1 MKLISLEVEN
11 LRCYEAPVK
20 ITIDELTTVI
30 GKNDIGKSTILE
42 ALEIFFNNDVV
53 KISPEDVNIHNE
65 SKKLSI
71 TCEFTSLPEK
81 IILDSGY
88 ETTLKGEFL
97 LTKDS
102 TLKIK
107 KVFDCGKKTP
117 SCEVFIIAEHPTAT
131 GFNNLLEL
139 KEKDLQKI
147 IKESGVESPLKGNPL
162 MRDSIWKTSP
172 DLELKEVEIQVTKPK
187 EDSKRIWEQ
196 VDKYL
201 PLFALFQSD
210 RSSKDSDGEV
220 QDPMKAAVA
229 AAIAEVQDDIDRIQK
244 KVQERT
250 EEIANNTHEALKK
263 IDKSLASEL
272 TPEFTPPTPAKW
284 TGLFSV
290 NLSTDGIPL
299 NKRGS
304 GVRRLVLVS
313 FFKAEAERLLKK
325 GSKKGIIY
333 AVEEPETAQHPNNQK
348 ILQYSFSALASEPNC
363 QVILTTHSP
372 GFASD
377 LPMNGVRYVT
387 RDINGKP
394 AIEQGVDVLTDVAS
408 ALGVTPDSRVRVLV
422 CVEGPTDVDALKALS
437 EALHAEDNSVPNLN
451 IDDRVAFIVLGGGNL
466 KHWVNNHYLRGLGKP
481 EIHIYDA
488 DVPSYRDSAAE
499 VNSRTDGSKGFIT
512 GKHEIE
518 SYLHSDAIR
527 AAFSVEVEVTDHP
540 NAEGKAT
547 PKVFAE
553 AYSLAQGYDG
563 VMKDNN
569 AKIRLSSKAFPQ
581 MTAQMI
587 HERDP
592 NGEVKE
598 WFTTI
603 GRYLA

>member
-11 LRCYEAPVK
+11 LRCYQDPVIIK
-20 ITIDELTTVI
+20 FDDLTTVI

-42 ALEIFFNNDVV
+42 ALEIFFNNDIV
-53 KISPEDVNIHNE
+53 KISQDDASIHSTN
-65 SKKLSI
+65 KRVSI

-81 IILDSGY
+81 IILDSGI
-88 ETTLKGEFL
+88 ETTLANEYL
-97 LTKDS
+97 LTKQA

-107 KVFDCGKKTP
+107 KVFDCSKKTP
-117 SCEVFIIAEHPTAT
+117 SCDVFILAEHPTAA
-131 GFNNLLEL
+131 GCDNLLEL
-139 KEKDLQKI
+139 KENDLQKI
-147 IKESGVESPLKGNPL
+147 IKDRNIESPLKGNPL
-162 MRDSIWKTSP
+162 MRSAIWRNAAE
-172 DLELKEVEIQVTKPK
+172 LALKEVEIQVTKPK

-229 AAIAEVQDDIDRIQK
+229 TAIAEVQDDIDRIQR

-250 EEIANNTHEALKK
+250 EEIANNTYEALKT
-263 IDKSLASEL
+263 IDSNLASEL
-272 TPEFTPPTPAKW
+272 TPVFTPPTPAKW

-313 FFKAEAERLLKK
+313 FFKAEAERLLTK

-348 ILQYSFSALASEPNC
+348 ILQSSFSALASEPNC

-377 LPMNGVRYVT
+377 LPMNGIRYIK
-387 RDINGKP
+387 RDDAGKP
-394 AIEQGVDVLTDVAS
+394 VIEHGSNVLTDVAS
-408 ALGVTPDSRVRVLV
+408 ALGVTPDSRVKVLV
-422 CVEGPTDVDALKALS
+422 CVEGPTDVNALKALS
-437 EALHAEDNSVPNLN
+437 AALHSEDEIVPDLN
-451 IDDRVAFIVLGGGNL
+451 TDDRVAFIVLGGGNL
-466 KHWVNNHYLRGLGKP
+466 KHWVNHHYLSGLGRP

-488 DVPSYRDSAAE
+488 DVPSYVDAARE
-499 VNSRTDGSKGFIT
+499 INQRTDGSKAFIT
-512 GKHEIE
+512 KKHEIE
-518 SYLHSDAIR
+518 SYLHTDAIKL
-527 AAFSVEVEVTDHP
+527 AFGIDIVVTDHP
-540 NAEGKAT
+540 NEEGKAT

-553 AYSLAQGYDG
+553 AYSAAQGYDG

-569 AKIRLSSKAFPQ
+569 AKIRLSDKAFPC
-581 MTAQMI
+581 MTPAMI

-603 GRYLA
+603 GSYLM

>member
-11 LRCYEAPVK
+11 LRCYQEPVK
-20 ITIDELTTVI
+20 VKIDDLTTVI

-42 ALEIFFNNDVV
+42 AMEIFFNNDVV
-53 KISPEDVNIHNE
+53 KISQDDANIHSANE
-65 SKKLSI
+65 KVSI
-71 TCEFTSLPEK
+71 TCEFTSLPET
-81 IILDSGY
+81 IILDSGT
-88 ETTLKGEFL
+88 ETTLANEYL
-97 LTKDS
+97 LTKDA

-107 KVFDCGKKTP
+107 KVFDCSKKTP
-117 SCEVFIIAEHPTAT
+117 SCDVFILAEHPTAK
-131 GFNNLLEL
+131 GCDNLLEL

-147 IKESGVESPLKGNPL
+147 IKDRKIESPLKGNPL
-162 MRDSIWKTSP
+162 MRSAIWSNTTE
-172 DLELKEVEIQVTKPK
+172 LELNEVAIQVTKPK

-229 AAIAEVQDDIDRIQK
+229 AAIAEVQDDIDRIQR

-250 EEIANNTHEALKK
+250 EEIANNTHEALKT
-263 IDKSLASEL
+263 IDSNLASEL

-313 FFKAEAERLLKK
+313 FFKAEAERLLTK

-348 ILQYSFSALASEPNC
+348 ILQSSFSALASEHNC

-377 LPMNGVRYVT
+377 LPMDGIRYIN
-387 RDINGKP
+387 RDEAGKP
-394 AIEQGVDVLTDVAS
+394 VIEHGSDVLTDVAS
-408 ALGVTPDSRVRVLV
+408 ALGVTPDSRVKVLI
-422 CVEGPTDVDALKALS
+422 CVEGPTDVSALKALS
-437 EALHAEDNSVPNLN
+437 AALHTEDEAVPDLN
-451 IDDRVAFIVLGGGNL
+451 TDDRVAFIVLGGGNL
-466 KHWVNNHYLRGLGKP
+466 KHWVNHHYLSGLGRP

-488 DVPSYRDSAAE
+488 DVPSYADAARE
-499 VNSRTDGSKGFIT
+499 INQRTDGSKAFIT
-512 GKHEIE
+512 QKHEIE
-518 SYLHSDAIR
+518 SYLHTDAIKL
-527 AAFSVEVEVTDHP
+527 AFGVDVEVTDHP

-553 AYSLAQGYDG
+553 VYSADQGYDG

-569 AKIRLSSKAFPQ
+569 AKIRLSNKAFPC
-581 MTAQMI
+581 MTSAMI

-603 GRYLA
+603 GGYLV

>member
-1 MKLISLEVEN
+1 MKLISIEVNN
-11 LRCYEAPVK
+11 LRCYKEPVSVK
-20 ITIDELTTVI
+20 IDDLTTII
-30 GKNDIGKSTILE
+30 GKNDIGKSTLLE
-42 ALEIFFNNDVV
+42 AMEVFFNNDVV
-53 KISPEDVNIHNE
+53 KISQDDANIHNE
-65 SKKLSI
+65 SKKVSI

-81 IILDSGY
+81 IILDSGT
-88 ETTLKGEFL
+88 ETTLKNEYL
-97 LTKDS
+97 LTKDN

-107 KVFDCGKKTP
+107 KVFDCSKKTP
-117 SCEVFIIAEHPTAT
+117 SCDVFIVAEHPTAT
-131 GFNNLLEL
+131 GCNNLLEL

-147 IKESGVESPLKGNPL
+147 IKDEKIESPLKGNPL
-162 MRDSIWKTSP
+162 MRAAIWDNAT
-172 DLELKEVEIQVTKPK
+172 DLELNQVEIPVTKPK

-229 AAIAEVQDDIDRIQK
+229 AAIAEVQDDIERIQK

-250 EEIANNTHEALKK
+250 EEIANNTHEALKT
-263 IDKSLASEL
+263 IDSNLASEL

-313 FFKAEAERLLKK
+313 FFKAEAERLLTK

-333 AVEEPETAQHPNNQK
+333 AVEEPETAQHPYNQK
-348 ILQYSFSALASEPNC
+348 ILQSSFSALASEPNC

-377 LPMNGVRYVT
+377 LPMEGVRYIN
-387 RDINGKP
+387 RDSEGKP
-394 AIEQGVDVLTDVAS
+394 VIEHGTDVLTDVAS
-408 ALGVTPDSRVRVLV
+408 ALGVTPDSRVKVLV
-422 CVEGPTDVDALKALS
+422 CVEGPTDVSALKALS
-437 EALHAEDNSVPNLN
+437 AALHNEDVTIPNLDL
-451 IDDRVAFIVLGGGNL
+451 DDRVAFIVLGGGNL
-466 KHWVNNHYLRGLGKP
+466 KHWVNHHYLSGLGRP

-488 DVPSYRDSAAE
+488 DVPSYVGYADE
-499 VNSRTDGSKGFIT
+499 INQRTDGSKAFIT
-512 GKHEIE
+512 QKHEIE
-518 SYLHSDAIR
+518 SYLHTDAIR
-527 AAFSVEVEVTDHP
+527 LAFDVDVEVTDHP
-540 NAEGKAT
+540 NSDGKAT

-553 AYSLAQGYDG
+553 VYSEAQGYDG
-563 VMKDNN
+563 IMKDNN
-569 AKIRLSSKAFPQ
+569 AKIRLSNQAFPL
-581 MTAQMI
+581 MTPEMI

-592 NGEVKE
+592 NGEVKG

-603 GRYLA
+603 GSYLE

>member
-1 MKLISLEVEN
+1 MQLISLEIEN
-11 LRCYEAPVK
+11 LRCYDVPVK
-20 ITIDELTTVI
+20 ITIDDLTTVI

-53 KISPEDVNIHNE
+53 KISPEDVNIYSE
-65 SKKLSI
+65 CKKLSI
-71 TCEFTSLPEK
+71 ICEFTSLPEK
-81 IILDSGY
+81 IVLDSGS

-107 KVFDCGKKTP
+107 KVFDCGKNKP
-117 SCEVFIIAEHPTAT
+117 SCEVFIIAEHPTAK
-131 GFNNLLEL
+131 GFHNLLEL

-147 IKESGVESPLKGNPL
+147 VKDSEIDCPLKGNPL
-162 MRDSIWKTSP
+162 MRNAIWNNSP
-172 DLELKEVEIQVTKPK
+172 ELELKEIEIPVTKPK

-229 AAIAEVQDDIDRIQK
+229 TAISEVQDDIDRIQK

-250 EEIANNTHEALKK
+250 EEIAKNTHDALKT
-263 IDKSLASEL
+263 IDKNLANEL
-272 TPEFTPPTPAKW
+272 TPDFTPPTPAKW

-304 GVRRLVLVS
+304 GVRRLILVS

-348 ILQYSFSALASEPNC
+348 ILQSSFSALASEPNC

-372 GFASD
+372 GFASE
-377 LPMNGVRYVT
+377 LPMEGIRYVT
-387 RDINGKP
+387 RTEQGKP
-394 AIEQGVDVLTDVAS
+394 AVEQGVDVLTDVAT
-408 ALGVTPDSRVRVLV
+408 ALGITPDSRVKVLV
-422 CVEGPTDVDALKALS
+422 CVEGPTDVTAIKALS
-437 EALHAEDNSVPNLN
+437 EALHIEDNTVPNLN
-451 IDDRVAFIVLGGGNL
+451 VDDRVAFIVLGGGNL
-466 KHWVNNHYLRGLGKP
+466 THWVNNNYLCGLGKP
-481 EIHIYDA
+481 EVHIYDA
-488 DVPSYRDSAAE
+488 DVRSYLDSAAE
-499 VNSRTDGSKGFIT
+499 VNKRTDGSKGFIT
-512 GKHEIE
+512 QKHEIE
-518 SYLHSDAIR
+518 SYLHTDAIK
-527 AAFSVEVEVTDHP
+527 AAFSVDVEVTDHP

-553 AYSLAQGYDG
+553 VYSIAQGYDG

-569 AKIRLSSKAFPQ
+569 AKIRLSSKAFPL
-581 MTAQMI
+581 MTAEMI

-598 WFTTI
+598 WLKTI
-603 GRYLA
+603 ANHFA

>member
-11 LRCYEAPVK
+11 LRCYSEPVK
-20 ITIDELTTVI
+20 VKIDDLTTVI

-42 ALEIFFNNDVV
+42 AMEVFFNNDVV
-53 KISPEDVNIHNE
+53 KISQDDANIHNTN
-65 SKKLSI
+65 KKVSI

-81 IILDSGY
+81 IILDSGT
-88 ETTLKGEFL
+88 ETTLGNEYL

-107 KVFDCGKKTP
+107 KVFDCNKKSP
-117 SCEVFIIAEHPTAT
+117 SCDVFIMANHPTAA
-131 GFNNLLEL
+131 GCNNLLEL

-147 IKESGVESPLKGNPL
+147 IKDRSIESPLKGNPL
-162 MRDSIWKTSP
+162 MRSAIWNDTI
-172 DLELKEVEIQVTKPK
+172 DLELKEVEIPITKPK

-250 EEIANNTHEALKK
+250 EEIANNTHEALKT
-263 IDKSLASEL
+263 IDANLASEL
-272 TPEFTPPTPAKW
+272 TPEFSPPTPAKW

-304 GVRRLVLVS
+304 GVRRLILVS
-313 FFKAEAERLLKK
+313 FFKAEAERLLTK

-348 ILQYSFSALASEPNC
+348 ILQASFSALASEPNC

-377 LPMNGVRYVT
+377 LPMDGIRYIN
-387 RDINGKP
+387 RDNVGKP
-394 AIEQGVDVLTDVAS
+394 VIEHGSNVLTDVAS
-408 ALGVTPDSRVRVLV
+408 ALGVTPDSRVKVLV
-422 CVEGPTDVDALKALS
+422 CVEGPTDVSALKALS
-437 EALHAEDNSVPNLN
+437 AALHLEDEAVPNLTT
-451 IDDRVAFIVLGGGNL
+451 DDRVAFIVLGGGNL
-466 KHWVNNHYLRGLGKP
+466 KHWVNHHYLSGLGRP
-481 EIHIYDA
+481 EVHIYDA
-488 DVPSYRDSAAE
+488 DVPSYVDSANE
-499 VNSRTDGSKGFIT
+499 INQRTDGSKAFIT
-512 GKHEIE
+512 QKHEIE
-518 SYLHSDAIR
+518 SYLHTDAIKL
-527 AAFSVEVEVTDHP
+527 AFGVDIEVTDHP
-540 NAEGKAT
+540 NSDGKAT

-553 AYSLAQGYDG
+553 VYSEAQGYDG

-569 AKIRLSSKAFPQ
+569 AKIRLSNKAFPC
-581 MTAQMI
+581 MTSEMLN
-587 HERDP
+587 ERDP

-603 GRYLA
+603 GSYLV